1 MQVFDT
7 LPPASPRQ
15 GFLRTVS
22 AWLDAAL
29 VEFGPE
35 GTMHYAQTTLH
46 GENDSLFTT
55 GMEERHVI
63 FGDTSGLEAAI
74 MEIDSNRHPNL
85 IFVTSSPVSE
95 IIGTDLADICCNLQD
110 QIRAHLC
117 PWDRVPLEG
126 YASDGRRSAFRIA
139 AAQLSSLP
147 AHQADRNGF
156 FVLGLDRSDWNG
168 RSDLNELWRMMQQ
181 YFGLTCRNDLNGRYR
196 LNDLPSARLIL
207 VADAAAQPLADV
219 CKDRWGIPSCAGLTY
234 GLQSTKALVD
244 HVASLLQ
251 QTPSPYWREDFA
263 AADDAL
269 LAFRQS
275 VRTWP
280 KRTFRLCLDSHR
292 ANLLAA
298 FLTEELGQQV
308 HTLREDDFLT
318 KPSPDEIL
326 IGSGLLCSL
335 YPENDS
341 LCMDYPTITQMV
353 FSSHFPFAGL
363 YGTENLLTA
372 MYALLARQK

>member
-1 MQVFDT
+1 MRVFDT

-29 VEFGPE
+29 IEFGPE
-35 GTMHYAQTTLH
+35 GTMHYAQSTLH
-46 GENDSLFTT
+46 GENSNLFTT

-63 FGDTSGLEAAI
+63 FGDTANLEAAI
-74 MEIDSNRHPNL
+74 MEIDSTHHPYL

-95 IIGTDLADICCNLQD
+95 IIGTDMAQICYELQS
-110 QIRAHLC
+110 QVQAQLC

-126 YASDGRRSAFRIA
+126 YASQGRHQAFLTA
-139 AAQLSSLP
+139 AAQLSALP
-147 AHQADRNGF
+147 VRQADQSGF

-168 RSDLNELWRMMQQ
+168 RSDLNELRRMMHK
-181 YFGLTCRNDLNGRYR
+181 YFGLSCRNDSNGRYR
-196 LNDLPSARLIL
+196 LKDLPSAKLIL
-207 VADAAAQPLADV
+207 VADSAAQPLADV

-234 GLQSTKALVD
+234 GLQSTKTLIEHA
-244 HVASLLQ
+244 AAMLQ
-251 QTPSPYWREDFA
+251 QSPSPSWQEDFA

-275 VRTWP
+275 IRTWP
-280 KRTFRLCLDSHR
+280 KRTFRLCLDSYR
-292 ANLLAA
+292 ADLLAA
-298 FLTEELGQQV
+298 FLTQELGQQV
-308 HTLREDDFLT
+308 HTLHEDDFLT
-318 KPSPDEIL
+318 KPSADELL
-326 IGSGLLCSL
+326 IGSGILCSL

-363 YGTENLLTA
+363 YGAENFLTAVYPLLTH
-372 MYALLARQK
+372 QV